1 MAKAIMGI
9 TKRREIRRAV
19 RKYCRENSISGK
31 QLADATGI
39 SRSAT
44 TKLLSN
50 SKSATKIINSYTA
63 EVLELW
69 LGTMVGIQDKDPGEQ
84 LVLDYPDEGTAR
96 GPDLEALV
104 KRLEDEMRWKDAR
117 LQTYEAELERKAAM
131 IGEAQL
137 ALRKLQDQGNKTTG
151 ARYLS
156 LLNKYNALLAYVQ
169 IIIPEQVS
177 QHSERSIVCP
187 A

>member
-1 MAKAIMGI
+1 MAKEIMGI

-19 RKYCRENSISGK
+19 RKYCRENNINGK

-39 SRSAT
+39 SQSAT
-44 TKLLSN
+44 TKLLSDGKN
-50 SKSATKIINSYTA
+50 ATKTIRSYTA

-69 LGTMVGIQDKDPGEQ
+69 LRTQQDD
-84 LVLDYPDEGTAR
+84 VLDYPDEGTAR

-104 KRLEDEMRWKDAR
+104 KRLEHEIRWKDAR
-117 LQTYEAELERKAAM
+117 LRTYEAELERKAAM
-131 IGEAQL
+131 ISEAQL
-137 ALRKLQDQGNKTTG
+137 ALRELQGNEPTG

-156 LLNKYNALLAYVQ
+156 LLNKYNTLLAYVQ

-177 QHSERSIVCP
+177 QHDERSILCH